1 MATSPCS
8 RHGQAPLG
16 RQGSALARGLKH
28 YRYLLGNNSTDSLR
42 DDFLDGYLGQMTDGD
57 KCLLSHKFQLVG
69 GVAGGAQVFGVS
81 EKWVQILTLSLNLLL
96 QQVT

>member
-1 MATSPCS
+1 
-8 RHGQAPLG
+8 
-16 RQGSALARGLKH
+16 
-28 YRYLLGNNSTDSLR
+28 
-42 DDFLDGYLGQMTDGD
+42 MTDGD

-96 QQVT
+96 QQVTQASIYSLKKKKISHISALLPEGLWDVTWRHSAGTLWGVPKTCSFP